1 MDSWTALD
9 GQEAYS
15 GSFQIPSPKG
25 VYQAEGDTN
34 INAEYAYRA
43 ENMRTERGLLASAYG
58 TSRAFP
64 SVGVPVETL
73 TRFHRRTRPD
83 DPEVLYHLGRIYH
96 GMSNM
101 AQAKLLKE
109 KNRQNCAFIIKT
121 SVDFPY

>member
-1 MDSWTALD
+1 MNGWTALE
-9 GQEAYS
+9 GQDAYS

-34 INAEYAYRA
+34 VNAEYAYRA

-83 DPEVLYHLGRIYH
+83 DPEVFVACGGGSI
-96 GMSNM
+96 
-101 AQAKLLKE
+101 
-109 KNRQNCAFIIKT
+109 
-121 SVDFPY
+121 